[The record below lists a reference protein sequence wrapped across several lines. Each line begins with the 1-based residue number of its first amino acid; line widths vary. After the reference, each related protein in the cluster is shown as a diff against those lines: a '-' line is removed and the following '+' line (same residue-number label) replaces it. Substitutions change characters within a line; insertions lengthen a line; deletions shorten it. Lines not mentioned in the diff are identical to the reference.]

1 MTIHDG
7 SLLWGKR
14 VIVPRKLHS
23 KLLEE
28 LHMGHISICRIKTLT
43 RSFIWWPGLDK
54 AIGKEAAQCEPYKV
68 TVAMPKAVSR
78 HPWQLPNG
86 PWERVHVDY
95 GEWNNHYFFCWLM
108 LLANGLK
115 SRQSL
120 PQHPRQLLTSCEIF
134 FQHAIFH
141 RWWFPIMAPN

>member
-1 MTIHDG
+1 MPEELAPYHHKKDEMTIHDG
-7 SLLWGKR
+7 CLLWGKC
-14 VIVPRKLHS
+14 VIVPWKLHS

-28 LHMGHISICRIKTLT
+28 LHVDHVGVCRMKALA

-54 AIGKEAAQCEPYKV
+54 AIEEIAAQCEPCKI

-95 GEWNNHYFFCWLM
+95 REWNNHYFFVLVYAFSKWPEVK
-108 LLANGLK
+108 AG
-115 SRQSL
+115 SL
-120 PQHPRQLLTSCEIF
+120 
-134 FQHAIFH
+134 FH
-141 RWWFPIMAPN
+141 NIQGNY